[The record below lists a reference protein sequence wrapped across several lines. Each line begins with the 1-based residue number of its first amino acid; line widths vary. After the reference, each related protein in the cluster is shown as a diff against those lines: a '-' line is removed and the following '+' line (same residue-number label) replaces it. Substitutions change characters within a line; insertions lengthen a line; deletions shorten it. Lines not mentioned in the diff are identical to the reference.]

1 MAPWSGIGAVTALLL
16 PLHGSAPSPA
26 PYKDGCLGT
35 LTLGHPYSSGVVLWS
50 SQSLLTKQLTLTH
63 ISARGVV

>member
-1 MAPWSGIGAVTALLL
+1 MEWHRSCDSTT
-16 PLHGSAPSPA
+16 PA
-26 PYKDGCLGT
+26 PPWVCSITRTLQGWVSGT